1 MRFIR
6 EEEESTSSS
15 SSSFRRRRNSRL
27 NRGDSRKQQQQ
38 QHRRRHKSSPL
49 IKRLGSDDASASR
62 RSRKKVVLD
71 IVVVSPD
78 RGTHQT
84 FFWMTLCTDF
94 SFPGEKVGQKKNQK
108 RLREL
113 QRERVGKAKRREWC
127 DKIET
132 DDDNAVL
139 KVCISLSFF
148 FCLFVS
154 FFLHSS
160 VCAYGTRRTYGNR
173 RIYSKLPGHPFSCA
187 YFKHSK

>member
-1 MRFIR
+1 MMMRFIR

-38 QHRRRHKSSPL
+38 HRRRHKSSPL
-49 IKRLGSDDASASR
+49 INAGSDDASASR

-139 KVCISLSFF
+139 KVC
-148 FCLFVS
+148 
-154 FFLHSS
+154 
-160 VCAYGTRRTYGNR
+160 
-173 RIYSKLPGHPFSCA
+173 
-187 YFKHSK
+187 